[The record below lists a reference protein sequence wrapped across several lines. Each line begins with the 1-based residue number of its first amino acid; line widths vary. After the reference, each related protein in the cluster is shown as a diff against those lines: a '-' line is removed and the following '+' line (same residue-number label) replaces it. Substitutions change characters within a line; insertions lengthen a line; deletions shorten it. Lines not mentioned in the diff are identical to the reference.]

1 VQPLVLLIISATV
14 GGTMMFLYSI
24 LLIMLN
30 RKYLPDPLKI
40 GSYRLVALMWAVL
53 LFGTL
58 ALLTIRE
65 QIRLVMS

>member
-1 VQPLVLLIISATV
+1 
-14 GGTMMFLYSI
+14 
-24 LLIMLN
+24 LN

-40 GSYRLVALMWAVL
+40 GSYRLVALIWAVL